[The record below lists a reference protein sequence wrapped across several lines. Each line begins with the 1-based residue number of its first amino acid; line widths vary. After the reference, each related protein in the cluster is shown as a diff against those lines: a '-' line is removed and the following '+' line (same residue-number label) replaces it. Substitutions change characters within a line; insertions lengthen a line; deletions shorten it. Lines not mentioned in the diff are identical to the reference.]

1 MQLVLLHLDEAL
13 DAQADFI
20 RAADLACA
28 RHIRLGDDA
37 SAIRLWGKQSAMNR
51 FRDRLLQHCSIDNQ
65 DARLVFA
72 GSGDFHHVTTYLL
85 AAALEGH
92 GEPITLIHFDNH
104 PDWVRFEN
112 GIHCGSW
119 INRALDHPQV
129 AKLIT
134 IGVCSDDLKR
144 PERDGANLN
153 LFSRG
158 LLELYPYEHPPSQV
172 SGKYGSS
179 ASFEQIGN
187 SLRWNTIRAMG
198 EGTFLEYL
206 LTRISTKSA
215 YVTIDK
221 DVLRAEDAVTNW
233 DQGNMRM
240 PYLLSMVNE
249 IGRRHTVIGADVT
262 GDYSLPRYTGA
273 PWTRIPKRVEI
284 LMDQPRRRPE
294 AMFAANVNSA
304 ANHALLEVFSDVM
317 V

>member
-20 RAADLACA
+20 RAADLAGA
-28 RHIRLGDDA
+28 RHIRLAGDA
-37 SAIRLWGKQSAMNR
+37 GAIRLWGKQPAMNR
-51 FRDRLLQHCSIDNQ
+51 FRDRLLQHFKTDNQ
-65 DARLVFA
+65 EARLVFI

-85 AAALEGH
+85 AAALENH
-92 GEPITLIHFDNH
+92 SEPITLIHFDNH

-112 GIHCGSW
+112 GSHCGSW

-134 IGVCSDDLKR
+134 IGVCSHDLER
-144 PERDGANLN
+144 PERDGADLN

-158 LLELYPYEHPPSQV
+158 LLELYPYEHPPSRV
-172 SGKYGSS
+172 SGDYGSS
-179 ASFEQIGN
+179 ASFEQLEN
-187 SLRWNTIRAMG
+187 SLRWNTIRDMG
-198 EGTFLEYL
+198 EGNFLEYL
-206 LTRISTKSA
+206 LTRIKTKSA
-215 YVTIDK
+215 YVTVDK
-221 DVLRAEDAVTNW
+221 DVLSAEDAVTNW

-240 PYLLSMVNE
+240 RYLLSMVRE

-273 PWTRIPKRVEI
+273 PWTRIPKQVEI
-284 LMDQPRRRPE
+284 IMDQPRRRPE
-294 AMFAANVNSA
+294 PSLAANVNSA
-304 ANHALLEVFSDVM
+304 ANKALLEAFSDVM